1 MGETILK
8 RALPCPVLNPFTLT
22 NALPFAH
29 DSYMTRLLVN
39 WLISALSLVIV
50 ANVIRGF
57 QLSGFGAALIA
68 AIVVGFVNGTL
79 GFILKLITFP
89 LSIITLGLFWFVIN
103 ALMLKLAAALVPGFR
118 IDGFLPAFLGAIVLS
133 LVNMVLQ
140 HVLSA

>member
-1 MGETILK
+1 
-8 RALPCPVLNPFTLT
+8 
-22 NALPFAH
+22 
-29 DSYMTRLLVN
+29 MTRLLVN

-50 ANVIRGF
+50 ANVIPGF

-140 HVLSA
+140 RVLGA

>member
-1 MGETILK
+1 
-8 RALPCPVLNPFTLT
+8 
-22 NALPFAH
+22 
-29 DSYMTRLLVN
+29 MTRLLVN

-68 AIVVGFVNGTL
+68 AIVIGFVNGTV
-79 GFILKLITFP
+79 GFVLKLITFP

-103 ALMLKLAAALVPGFR
+103 ALMLKLAATLVPGFR
-118 IDGFLPAFLGAIVLS
+118 IDGFVPAFLGAIVLS

-140 HVLSA
+140 QVLGS

>member
-1 MGETILK
+1 
-8 RALPCPVLNPFTLT
+8 
-22 NALPFAH
+22 
-29 DSYMTRLLVN
+29 MTRLLVN

-57 QLSGFGAALIA
+57 QLSGFAAALIA

-140 HVLSA
+140 RVLGA

>member
-8 RALPCPVLNPFTLT
+8 TCSSLPRSHPFTLT

-68 AIVVGFVNGTL
+68 AIVVGFVNGTI
-79 GFILKLITFP
+79 GFVLKLITFP

>member
-1 MGETILK
+1 
-8 RALPCPVLNPFTLT
+8 
-22 NALPFAH
+22 
-29 DSYMTRLLVN
+29 MTRLLVN

-57 QLSGFGAALIA
+57 QISGFGAALIA

-103 ALMLKLAAALVPGFR
+103 ALMLKFAAALVPGFR

-140 HVLSA
+140 RVLGA